1 MKTENTNISELIF
14 RSATF
19 EGMADRNGFPTD
31 EYINMYKTL
40 AAYNVK
46 NIITGFAY
54 ISDQGKAV
62 HPGQAGIDSEE
73 KVPYFKKVT
82 DIVHSFGSR
91 IYLQIAH
98 TGRQTSE
105 LITKEKVAGAS
116 NKRSKY
122 FRCNPKKL
130 SINEINKIIES
141 FTNSAEY
148 AKLSGFDGI
157 QLHAAHGYLIH
168 QFLHPYLNNRK
179 DEYGINSKSGIGDTF
194 LRKIISSIRNKCGS
208 DFPIL
213 VKISASDDL
222 PVKFSKENFV
232 SLIKTLDELK
242 VFAIE
247 ISYGTMENALN
258 IFRGRSIPFDAIL
271 QYNFHYKIKNKIIRK
286 FWKFIAAPFLQKR
299 IKDFTEMYNLEYA
312 RTAKKHTNV
321 PIICVGGFR
330 KSKDIFD
337 AVSSGKTDFVSLCRP
352 FICEPDLINK
362 FNNDPN
368 YISGCI
374 NCNICAVMC
383 DSVQSTRC
391 YLKNWRNN
399 ENY

>member
-1 MKTENTNISELIF
+1 MKSENTNISELIF

-19 EGMADRNGFPTD
+19 EGMADKNGFPTE
-31 EYINMYKTL
+31 EYLNMYKTL
-40 AAYNVK
+40 AANSVK
-46 NIITGFAY
+46 NIITGFTY

-82 DIVHSFGSR
+82 DAVHCFGSR

-98 TGRQTSE
+98 TGIQTSKS
-105 LITKEKVAGAS
+105 ITKEEVVGAS

-130 SINEINKIIES
+130 SINEINNVIES

-148 AKLSGFDGI
+148 ARLSGFDGI

-168 QFLHPYLNNRK
+168 QFLHPYINNRR
-179 DEYGINSKSGIGDTF
+179 DEFGINSESGIGDTF
-194 LRKIISSIRNKCGS
+194 LRKIISSIRIKCGA

-222 PVKFSKENFV
+222 PVNFSEDNLI
-232 SLIKTLDELK
+232 SLIKLLDELK

-271 QYNFHYKIKNKIIRK
+271 KSNFRYKIKNKIIRK
-286 FWKFIAAPFLQKR
+286 FWKFLATPYFKV
-299 IKDFTEMYNLEYA
+299 KVKEFSNMYNIEYA
-312 RTAKKHTNV
+312 KIAKRYTEV

-330 KSKDIFD
+330 KGSDILAAINNKYAD
-337 AVSSGKTDFVSLCRP
+337 LISLCRP
-352 FICEPDLINK
+352 FICEPDIINK
-362 FNNDPN
+362 FNNDLN
-368 YISGCI
+368 YVSECI

-383 DSVQSTRC
+383 DSFQSTRC
-391 YLKNWRNN
+391 YLKKL
-399 ENY
+399 EE